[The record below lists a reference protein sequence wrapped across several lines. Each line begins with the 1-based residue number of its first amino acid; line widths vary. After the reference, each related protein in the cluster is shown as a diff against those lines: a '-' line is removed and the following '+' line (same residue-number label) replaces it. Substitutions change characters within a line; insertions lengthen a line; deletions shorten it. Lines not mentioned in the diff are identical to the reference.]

1 MTRREPQFNVR
12 MPADLKDAITE
23 QAAKNKRSI
32 NAEIVAAIE
41 FSLAAQRGQVK
52 SQGDN
57 VEIILSKEQSE
68 RLSKVIDNL
77 KSISEL
83 EGQLKE
89 IVNKFSELPRP

>member
-57 VEIILSKEQSE
+57 VEIILSEEQSE